1 MNRQT
6 YSYSYD
12 DIFLTPQ
19 YSEMNSR
26 SSADTSTQL
35 GDFHLRTP
43 IMSANMDTITG
54 SKMAIAMYNAGGI
67 GSLHRFMSIKENIDE
82 YGLVR
87 VGGADCFLS
96 VGVNDHSR
104 ERFDALYSSGGRHFV
119 IDIAHGHSVMMK
131 NMLKWIKSNY
141 SDAFIMSGNV
151 ATPQAVK
158 DLHDWGA
165 NSIKVGISNGSCC
178 STNIVTGHGV
188 PQFSAVLD
196 CSYAADQ
203 CGAHIVADGGIKTSG
218 DIVKA
223 FAAGCDLVMIGSLL
237 SGTDETPGK
246 VIETRNGK
254 VKEYRGMASSAAM
267 SNRPGQSN
275 SYTPTAEGVKAL
287 VPAKGSALDIV
298 NDLTKG
304 LKSGMSYCNAFSVS
318 DINVKSKWGIRTMS
332 GLNDGKPHI
341 LGSIT

>member
-1 MNRQT
+1 MRQQ
-6 YSYSYD
+6 YSYAYD
-12 DIFLTPQ
+12 DIFLVPQ
-19 YSEMNSR
+19 YSEISSR
-26 SSADTSTQL
+26 SSTDTSVQL
-35 GDFHLRTP
+35 GNFHLRTP

-54 SKMAIAMYNAGGI
+54 SAMAIAMYNAGGI

-82 YGLVR
+82 YGEVR
-87 VGGADCFLS
+87 VGGADCFVS
-96 VGVNDHSR
+96 VGVNDHSK
-104 ERFDALYSSGGRHFV
+104 ERYDALHSSGARHFV
-119 IDIAHGHSVMMK
+119 IDIAHGHSAMMK
-131 NMLKWIKSNY
+131 NMIQWIRDNY
-141 SDAFIMSGNV
+141 NDSFVMAGNV
-151 ATPQAVK
+151 ATAQAVK

-188 PQFSAVLD
+188 PQFSAVLE

-203 CGAHIVADGGIKTSG
+203 CGTHVVADGGIKTSG

-237 SGTDETPGK
+237 SGTDETPGNF
-246 VIETRNGK
+246 IETRNGK

-267 SNRPGQSN
+267 SNRPGQKN
-275 SYTPTAEGVKAL
+275 TYTPTAEGVKAL
-287 VPAKGSALDIV
+287 VPAKGSAIDIV
-298 NDLTKG
+298 DDLTKG
-304 LKSGMSYCNAFSVS
+304 LKSGMSYCNAFSVA
-318 DINVKSKWGIRTMS
+318 DININSKWGIRTMS

>member
-1 MNRQT
+1 MRQQ

-12 DIFLTPQ
+12 DVFLAPQ
-19 YSEMNSR
+19 YSEMSTR
-26 SSADTSTQL
+26 SSANTSTQL
-35 GDFHLRTP
+35 GDFQLRTP

-54 SKMAIAMYNAGGI
+54 SEMALAMFNAGGV
-67 GSLHRFMSIKENIDE
+67 GSLHRFTTIKENIDE

-87 VGGADCFLS
+87 VGGADCFVS
-96 VGVNDHSR
+96 VGVNEHSR
-104 ERFDALYSSGGRHFV
+104 ERFDALYSSGARHFV

-131 NMLKWIKSNY
+131 DMIQWVRSNY
-141 SDAFIMSGNV
+141 RDAFIMAGNV
-151 ATPQAVK
+151 ATAQAVR
-158 DLHDWGA
+158 DLNDWGA

-178 STNIVTGHGV
+178 STNIVTGHGI

-223 FAAGCDLVMIGSLL
+223 FAAGSHLVMIGSLL
-237 SGTDETPGK
+237 SGTNETPGK
-246 VIETRNGK
+246 FIETSQGK

-267 SNRPGQSN
+267 SNRPDQN
-275 SYTPTAEGVKAL
+275 NTYTPTAEGVKAL
-287 VPAKGSALDIV
+287 VSAKGSAIDIV

-304 LKSGMSYCNAFSVS
+304 LKSGMSYCNAFNIDEISV
-318 DINVKSKWGIRTMS
+318 KAKWGIRTMS
-332 GLNDGKPHI
+332 GLQDGKPHI
-341 LGSIT
+341 LGTAI